1 MLVHTFY
8 VKAYIFIAYTY
19 FFIDSTYFGLVKAG
33 LKLSHLNI
41 RNLLPKLD
49 EIKQFK
55 FAYQKNNTHIFGV
68 CEIFLT
74 EDITNDMIS
83 IEGFALERK
92 DRSEARHKLG
102 GGLTI
107 YFSDLL
113 NHQRRKDLEISNLE
127 SIWCQV
133 DLQNSKPLLICYVYR
148 PPDMHQSWID
158 DFGIVVTNSNFWY
171 INFSYMFRMAY
182 ILIVNYGTCR

>member
-1 MLVHTFY
+1 VKEIVPVPLV
-8 VKAYIFIAYTY
+8 VCAP
-19 FFIDSTYFGLVKAG
+19 SC
-33 LKLSHLNI
+33 
-41 RNLLPKLD
+41 
-49 EIKQFK
+49 
-55 FAYQKNNTHIFGV
+55 AYQKNNTHIFGV

-113 NHQRRKDLEISNLE
+113 NHPRCKDLGSKS
-127 SIWCQV
+127 SIH
-133 DLQNSKPLLICYVYR
+133 D
-148 PPDMHQSWID
+148 
-158 DFGIVVTNSNFWY
+158 
-171 INFSYMFRMAY
+171 
-182 ILIVNYGTCR
+182 

>member
-1 MLVHTFY
+1 MNV
-8 VKAYIFIAYTY
+8 
-19 FFIDSTYFGLVKAG
+19 
-33 LKLSHLNI
+33 

-49 EIKQFK
+49 EIKQF
-55 FAYQKNNTHIFGV
+55 AYQKNNTHIFGL
-68 CEIFLT
+68 CETFLT

-92 DRSEARHKLG
+92 DRSEKRDKLG

-113 NHQRRKDLEISNLE
+113 NYQRRKDLEISNLE

-133 DLQNSKPLLICYVYR
+133 DFKNSKPCL
-148 PPDMHQSWID
+148 
-158 DFGIVVTNSNFWY
+158 
-171 INFSYMFRMAY
+171 
-182 ILIVNYGTCR
+182 